1 MTQKSFI
8 ALLQNPELLDVTQ
21 TIELEK
27 IIQKY
32 PYFQPARALFL
43 KGLYQQSSFKYN
55 ITLKETAAITTDR
68 SILFEFITSQNF
80 KSISFYEHQ
89 TDIDESVKLST
100 IDFNENEEIKN
111 HIIESDVKIIEN
123 NPNKTIEEKLEIGKP
138 LVFGVDEKH
147 SFEEWLQ
154 LTQIKKIQRIE
165 TNQELNNI
173 NLAEKSI
180 DINSNPTV
188 LEVPKTDEISKKLA
202 LIDKFIETNPKII
215 SNKNDIPF
223 ANSIPKIQESSHLM
237 TETLA
242 KIYLEQKKYQRA
254 IQAYEILIL
263 KYPEKSSF
271 FADRIKDVKILKKD
285 NTNK

>member
-1 MTQKSFI
+1 MIQKSFI

-32 PYFQPARALFL
+32 PYFQPARAMFL

-55 ITLKETAAITTDR
+55 NALKETAAFTTDR

-89 TDIDESVKLST
+89 TDIDESVNLSA
-100 IDFNENEEIKN
+100 IDFNENGAIEN
-111 HIIESDVKIIEN
+111 HIIESEVKILET
-123 NPNKTIEEKLEIGKP
+123 NPNKTIKEKLEIGMP
-138 LVFGVDEKH
+138 LVFDVDEKH

-154 LTQIKKIQRIE
+154 LAQIKKIQRVE
-165 TNQELNNI
+165 TNQKLNNT
-173 NLAEKSI
+173 NLTKKNI
-180 DINSNPTV
+180 DINSNPKT

-215 SNKNDIPF
+215 SSKNDISTS
-223 ANSIPKIQESSHLM
+223 NSINKIQDSSHLM

-263 KYPEKSSF
+263 KYPEKSYF
-271 FADRIKDVKILKKD
+271 FADRIEDIKKLQQ
-285 NTNK
+285 NNS

>member
-1 MTQKSFI
+1 MIRKSFI

-32 PYFQPARALFL
+32 PYFQPARAMFL
-43 KGLYQQSSFKYN
+43 KGLYKQSSFKYN
-55 ITLKETAAITTDR
+55 IALKETAAITTDR

-89 TDIDESVKLST
+89 TDIDESVKFKA
-100 IDFNENEEIKN
+100 IDFNENEAIEN
-111 HIIESDVKIIEN
+111 HIIESKVKILEN

-154 LTQIKKIQRIE
+154 LAQINKIQRVE
-165 TNQELNNI
+165 TNQKLNNT
-173 NLAEKSI
+173 NLTEKNI
-180 DINSNPTV
+180 DINSNPTA
-188 LEVPKTDEISKKLA
+188 LEDSKTDEISKKIA

-215 SNKNDIPF
+215 SNKNDIPT
-223 ANSIPKIQESSHLM
+223 ANSITKIQDSSHLM

-263 KYPEKSSF
+263 KYPEKSYF
-271 FADRIKDVKILKKD
+271 FADRIEDIKKLQQ
-285 NTNK
+285 NNS

>member
-1 MTQKSFI
+1 LTQKSFI

>member
-8 ALLQNPELLDVTQ
+8 ALLQNPELLDITQ

-32 PYFQPARALFL
+32 PYFQPARAMFL

-55 ITLKETAAITTDR
+55 IALKETAAITTDR

-89 TDIDESVKLST
+89 TDIDESVKFKV
-100 IDFNENEEIKN
+100 IDFNENEVIEN
-111 HIIESDVKIIEN
+111 HIIESDVKILEN
-123 NPNKTIEEKLEIGKP
+123 NPNNTIEEKLEIGKP

-154 LTQIKKIQRIE
+154 LTQINKIQRVE
-165 TNQELNNI
+165 TNQDLNNT
-173 NLAEKSI
+173 NLNEKNI
-180 DINSNPTV
+180 DKNSNPTT

-215 SNKNDIPF
+215 SNKNDIPTS
-223 ANSIPKIQESSHLM
+223 NSIPKIQDSSHLM

-263 KYPEKSSF
+263 KYPEKSYF
-271 FADRIKDVKILKKD
+271 FADRIEDIKKLQQ
-285 NTNK
+285 NNS

>member
-1 MTQKSFI
+1 LTQKSFI

-55 ITLKETAAITTDR
+55 IALKETAAITTDR

-89 TDIDESVKLST
+89 TDIDESVKLSA
-100 IDFNENEEIKN
+100 IDFNENEAIKN

-123 NPNKTIEEKLEIGKP
+123 NPNKTVEEKLEIGKP
-138 LVFGVDEKH
+138 LVFGADEKH

-165 TNQELNNI
+165 TNQELNNT

-263 KYPEKSSF
+263 KYPEKSYF
-271 FADRIKDVKILKKD
+271 FADRIEDIKKLQQ
-285 NTNK
+285 NNS

>member
-32 PYFQPARALFL
+32 PYFQPARAMFL

-55 ITLKETAAITTDR
+55 IALKETAAITTDR

-89 TDIDESVKLST
+89 TDIDESVKFKA
-100 IDFNENEEIKN
+100 IDFNENEAIEH
-111 HIIESDVKIIEN
+111 HIIESDVKILEN
-123 NPNKTIEEKLEIGKP
+123 NPDKTIEEKLEIGKP
-138 LVFGVDEKH
+138 LVFGMDEKH

-154 LTQIKKIQRIE
+154 LTQINKIQRVE
-165 TNQELNNI
+165 TNQDLNNT
-173 NLAEKSI
+173 NLTEKNI
-180 DINSNPTV
+180 DKNSNPTA
-188 LEVPKTDEISKKLA
+188 LEVSKTDEISKKLA

-215 SNKNDIPF
+215 SNKNDIPTT
-223 ANSIPKIQESSHLM
+223 NSIPKIHDSSHLM

-263 KYPEKSSF
+263 KYPEKSYF
-271 FADRIKDVKILKKD
+271 FADRIEDIKKLQQ
-285 NTNK
+285 NNS